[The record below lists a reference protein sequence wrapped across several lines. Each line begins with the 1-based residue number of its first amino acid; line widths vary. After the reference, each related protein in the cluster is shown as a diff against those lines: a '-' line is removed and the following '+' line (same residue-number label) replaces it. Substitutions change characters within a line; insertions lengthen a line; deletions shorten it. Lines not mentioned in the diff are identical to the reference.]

1 MIVTFSAFSLGTST
15 FVPSLKRA
23 KRLLLLRPA
32 TPATGRSGTG
42 AKKLFTILNKF
53 LTILMISPVRFTM
66 TTLSIF
72 EFKSL
77 FLKKFNKLSARN
89 HSQLRHE
96 LEFRYWLE

>member
-53 LTILMISPVRFTM
+53 LTILMISPVRLKEKRGCDSLYRYSGFGLRGNPPKSGFPFLFSIKI
-66 TTLSIF
+66 LS
-72 EFKSL
+72 
-77 FLKKFNKLSARN
+77 
-89 HSQLRHE
+89 
-96 LEFRYWLE
+96 